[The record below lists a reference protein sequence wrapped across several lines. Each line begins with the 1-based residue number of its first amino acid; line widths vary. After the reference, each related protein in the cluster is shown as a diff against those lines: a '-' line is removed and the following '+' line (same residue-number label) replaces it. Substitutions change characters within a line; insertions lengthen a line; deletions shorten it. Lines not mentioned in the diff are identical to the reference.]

1 MIYFIYDTDNNK
13 YFGVYNDITIM
24 NSNIEFLK
32 REDIIKNHSIF
43 KLDPFNF
50 GMTLIENPINIKN
63 NLKKIY
69 LIYDKNINKFICFHS
84 SKDYLEKIINFFEKD
99 YVILETTLNSINLD
113 LEMTIK
119 YIEET
124 QPVKIELLEKDILE
138 ISEINRE
145 INILKLQQKR
155 LEEKKIE
162 FISDCNLYE
171 RFKKEVKKN
180 NNFIIPELFENKFK
194 VMKNLEQNNKLTFD
208 HYLGK
213 DTSKFVKNSY
223 ELLFKGGNSIE
234 LSK

>member
-171 RFKKEVKKN
+171 RFKKEVKK
-180 NNFIIPELFENKFK
+180 IIILLYLNYLKI
-194 VMKNLEQNNKLTFD
+194 NLK
-208 HYLGK
+208 
-213 DTSKFVKNSY
+213 S
-223 ELLFKGGNSIE
+223 
-234 LSK
+234 